1 MIGKAAVE
9 LNNIRLSENF
19 KNWPLSDLLWHIQ
32 LFSTVDCSHKLA
44 PGRSAA
50 AVPFVMSFCPLATPI
65 KVFSHRNIEWWLL
78 LFKILT
84 PPHSELI
91 SLCENYMHICNMGM
105 RGCLHFH
112 FIHNSKERKKKKKL
126 VCLLCCLCVTSQK
139 AKVNLYLKTKKK
151 IYPTSAVSKLYL
163 LGPIQFA
170 YTVLMFN

>member
-112 FIHNSKERKKKKKL
+112 FIHNSKERKKKKACLSVVLPLCNKPKSKSESVSENKKENISNKCSIKTVSARTYS
-126 VCLLCCLCVTSQK
+126 VC
-139 AKVNLYLKTKKK
+139 
-151 IYPTSAVSKLYL
+151 IYSVD
-163 LGPIQFA
+163 
-170 YTVLMFN
+170 V